1 MKIKTKTKY
10 ESQKEL
16 IEKLIIASNV
26 MKEFIVDKNNKII
39 TKGNKNGAI

>member
-16 IEKLIIASNV
+16 IEILMNALNV
-26 MKEFIVDKNNKII
+26 MKDFIVDKDNKII
-39 TKGNKNGAI
+39 NKRK